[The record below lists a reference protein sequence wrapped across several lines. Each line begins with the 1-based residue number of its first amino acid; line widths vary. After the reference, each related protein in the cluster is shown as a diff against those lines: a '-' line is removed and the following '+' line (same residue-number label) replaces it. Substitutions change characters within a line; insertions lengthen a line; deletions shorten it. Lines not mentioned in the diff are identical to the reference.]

1 MKVKRY
7 LPVCAMVCAGALT
20 LAGCSDYDND
30 GNPYNEKAAKF
41 EESFYEAFGNID
53 SEQDWNLAERVT
65 VTVTTQTASNIKIYA
80 LIGNQYTIVGDYE
93 GVTGTRKLGVDVIE
107 GTRALIVS
115 DGRTAQMCTPGDEVL
130 FNAIGTRTTYSGN
143 GYVEESK
150 LTGDVD
156 NLGDGKTYPQYVY
169 MAETDYN
176 KLMEHV
182 PENKPNLNK
191 VTANFSY
198 VSNGSFIIY
207 PYYWNTKSYNTI
219 GLYYYDE
226 QGNRVDVD
234 IYTNRKSNPG
244 EDSELMYED
253 NGEYKSTDNKQESG
267 KVARGLGIRVDI
279 PKGIKFGMYL
289 KKTDTATHNG
299 VHETKNYE
307 FFSESVLNDPALLGN
322 GVKVDETGKMIQVE
336 GKYPCYASSFSIGEE
351 MFFGFEDWPNDGWVD
366 GKLSDFDF
374 NDIVFTIKGI
384 PPFII
389 NEEPKTWVLACEDLG
404 GTFDRDYNDVVF
416 KVEHTS
422 GQPVAHVTPLAAGG
436 TLASYIFFVNGGVE
450 KCLGEVHQLFGFEPA
465 VSGEYKAHNV
475 GASRGTE
482 GKTVNITVPKDWS
495 MAYCSTNEYSLTQGV
510 DDNGY
515 LNMGGFEIRTLTRG
529 TDPIENVEENW
540 QSIEE
545 LSSGESRIPAPDKG
559 AAPYIIC
566 FPYSYTE
573 MNTPEYGWKT
583 ETFWAWAQEYITI
596 DSCYPAFPKW
606 VKNHKTNGEWYKN
619 KKNNSS
625 TVKDL
630 KIVRNL

>member
-1 MKVKRY
+1 MKVKKY
-7 LPVCAMVCAGALT
+7 LPVYAMVCAGALT
-20 LAGCSDYDND
+20 LAGCSDYDN
-30 GNPYNEKAAKF
+30 NECNEPANQF
-41 EESFYEAFGNID
+41 EESFYEAFGRID
-53 SEQDWNLAERVT
+53 PEQDWNLAERAMVT
-65 VTVTTQTASNIKIYA
+65 VNTQTASNIKIYA
-80 LIGNQYTIVGDYE
+80 QVGNEYMLVGDYE
-93 GVTGTRKLGVDVIE
+93 GVSGKRKLGVDIVE
-107 GTRALIVS
+107 GTRALIVT
-115 DGRTAQMCTPGDEVL
+115 DGCTAQTCAPGDEVS
-130 FNAIGTRTTYSGN
+130 FIAIGTRTTYSGN
-143 GYVEESK
+143 GYVEVSK

-156 NLGDGKTYPQYVY
+156 DLGDGKTYPQYVY

-182 PENKPNLNK
+182 PETKPNLNK

-307 FFSESVLNDPALLGN
+307 FFSESALNDPAVLGN

-336 GKYPCYASSFSIGEE
+336 GKYPCYASSFSIGDE

-436 TLASYIFFVNGGVE
+436 TLASYIFFVNGNTE
-450 KCLGEVHQLFGFEPA
+450 TCLGEVHQLFGAEPA
-465 VSGEYKAHNV
+465 VSGKYKIHNV
-475 GASRGTE
+475 GTSRGKE
-482 GKTVNITVPKDWS
+482 GKTINITVPVDWS
-495 MAYCSTNEYSLTQGV
+495 LAYCSTNEYTLAQGV
-510 DDNGY
+510 NDAGWQ
-515 LNMGGFEIRTLTRG
+515 NMGGFEIRTLKKG
-529 TDPIENVEENW
+529 TNPIENAEENW
-540 QSIEE
+540 QKIKD
-545 LSSGESRIPAPDKG
+545 LSSGESRIPAPNKG

-573 MNTPEYGWKT
+573 LNAPELGWKT
-583 ETFWAWAQEYITI
+583 ETFFAWTQEFVTI
-596 DSCYPAFPKW
+596 DGCYPAFPLW
-606 VKNHKTNGEWYKN
+606 VKDHKTAGAWYTF
-619 KKNNSS
+619 KKDGAA
-625 TVKDL
+625 TVSEL
-630 KIVRNL
+630 KVVRNM

>member
-1 MKVKRY
+1 MKVKKY
-7 LPVCAMVCAGALT
+7 LPVYAMVCAGALT
-20 LAGCSDYDND
+20 LAGCSDYDN
-30 GNPYNEKAAKF
+30 NECNEAAIQF
-41 EESFYEAFGNID
+41 EESFYEAFGRID
-53 SEQDWNLAERVT
+53 PEQDWNLAERAMVT
-65 VTVTTQTASNIKIYA
+65 VNTQTASNIKIYA
-80 LIGNQYTIVGDYE
+80 QVGNEYMLVGDYE
-93 GVTGTRKLGVDVIE
+93 GVNGKRKLGVDIVE
-107 GTRALIVS
+107 GTRALIVT
-115 DGRTAQMCTPGDEVL
+115 DGCTAQTCAPGDEVS
-130 FNAIGTRTTYSGN
+130 FIAMGTRTTYSGN
-143 GYVEESK
+143 GYVEVSK

-156 NLGDGKTYPQYVY
+156 DLGDGKTYPQYVY

-182 PENKPNLNK
+182 PETKPNLNK

-307 FFSESVLNDPALLGN
+307 FFSESALNDPAVLGN

-336 GKYPCYASSFSIGEE
+336 GKYPCYASSFSIGDE

-436 TLASYIFFVNGGVE
+436 TLASYIFFVNGNTE
-450 KCLGEVHQLFGFEPA
+450 TCLGEVHQLFGAEPA
-465 VSGEYKAHNV
+465 VSGKYKIHNV
-475 GASRGTE
+475 GTSRGKE
-482 GKTVNITVPKDWS
+482 GKTINITVPVDWS
-495 MAYCSTNEYSLTQGV
+495 LAYCSTNEYTLAQGV
-510 DDNGY
+510 NDAGWQ
-515 LNMGGFEIRTLTRG
+515 NMGGFEIRTLKKG
-529 TDPIENVEENW
+529 TNPIENAEENW
-540 QSIEE
+540 QKIKD
-545 LSSGESRIPAPDKG
+545 LSSGESRIPAPNKG

-573 MNTPEYGWKT
+573 LNAPEDGWKT
-583 ETFWAWAQEYITI
+583 ETFFAWTQEFVTI
-596 DSCYPAFPKW
+596 DGCYPAFPLW
-606 VKNHKTNGEWYKN
+606 VKDHKTAGAWYTF
-619 KKNNSS
+619 KKDGAA
-625 TVKDL
+625 TVSEL
-630 KIVRNL
+630 KVVRNM